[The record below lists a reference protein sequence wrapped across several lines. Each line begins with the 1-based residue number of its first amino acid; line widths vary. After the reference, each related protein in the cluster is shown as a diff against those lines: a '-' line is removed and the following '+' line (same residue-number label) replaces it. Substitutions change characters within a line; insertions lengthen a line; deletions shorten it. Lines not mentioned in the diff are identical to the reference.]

1 MVNTLF
7 IGKSPSPPWNDS
19 AKNIQKVLLE
29 NLKEYYIEYLTDGSY
44 LYSGK
49 RKGRIVYK
57 KTSSYSLS
65 QKEQIRL
72 FFNLL
77 KPDFHIDLYHYFFS
91 PNIKSSLAAR
101 FLKLIKPKK
110 IIQSVLSMP
119 KEINDIHTLFFGDQI
134 VTMSNTSQKKL
145 EYLGVSNV
153 STIYPGINIPL
164 INKDEISHAKHNFH
178 FSSDKT
184 VVLYAG
190 DYTPEIYNIADLAKE
205 LKHEG
210 KDFLFV
216 FAIRLKNSY
225 SIEEDRAFRWY
236 VSGKLGLFQDSIRV
250 YNELENFSQLLAASD
265 IMIFT
270 QQDLYAKM
278 DLPLVILE
286 AMSMKK
292 MVIIPKN
299 SMLLEM
305 NIDKNL
311 VVSNTI
317 YEIKDA
323 LLSLSKEKKGDIGLR
338 NYQIVKKYF
347 EASVMAKGYEKL
359 YSTVEC

>member
-19 AKNIQKVLLE
+19 AKNIQKTLLD
-29 NLKEYYIEYLTDGSY
+29 NLKDQYIEYLTDGSY
-44 LYSGK
+44 TYSGK
-49 RKGRIVYK
+49 RKGILVYK
-57 KTSSYSLS
+57 KSSSYSLT
-65 QKEQIRL
+65 QKEQIEL
-72 FFNLL
+72 FLNLL

-119 KEINDIHTLFFGDQI
+119 KEVNDIHTLFFGDQI
-134 VTMSNTSQKKL
+134 VTMSKTSQKKL
-145 EYLGVSNV
+145 EYLGLSNV
-153 STIYPGINIPL
+153 STIYPAVNLPS
-164 INKDEISHAKHNFH
+164 INKDEIIHAKYNFH
-178 FSSDKT
+178 FSSEKT

-190 DYTPEIYNIADLAKE
+190 DYTSDIYNLADLAKE
-205 LKHEG
+205 LKNEG
-210 KDFLFV
+210 KEFIFV

-225 SIEEDRAFRWY
+225 SIDEDRRFKWY
-236 VSGKLGLFQDSIRV
+236 VSNKLGLFQDSIRI
-250 YNELENFSQLLAASD
+250 YNELESFSQLLATSD

-286 AMSMKK
+286 AMAMKK
-292 MVIIPKN
+292 MVIIPQN
-299 SMLLEM
+299 EMLLEM
-305 NIDKNL
+305 NIDRNL
-311 VVSNTI
+311 IISNTI
-317 YEIKDA
+317 YEIKEA
-323 LLSLSKEKKGDIGLR
+323 LLTFTKENRSEIGIK

-347 EASVMAKGYEKL
+347 ESSIMVKGYEKL